1 MKMFA
6 NLVLSSNFVTQKH
19 FPCELPRMNAEAI
32 FLVVCD
38 PPMNEL

>member
-1 MKMFA
+1 MENKLSDCKP
-6 NLVLSSNFVTQKH
+6 LVIFVTI
-19 FPCELPRMNAEAI
+19 FVLIVAWRNTPEPI